1 MKPAISIVALA
12 AFAAP
17 FGTGCKKAEKKTDDN
32 LQPAVVTTPGMGS
45 DVQAAA
51 HAPTQ
56 GKGMAAEGMA
66 AEGTVAETM
75 NAGGY
80 SYVLLQGPKDQLWA
94 AAPETTVKVGD
105 KVSFVGGMPMTQFR
119 SNTLDRTF
127 EKVYFVPGLTING
140 TASVPS
146 TASKVAPAPSGAGA
160 APAVAEVKDI
170 EKAKGGKTIAELF
183 ASKAEMSGKSVSIR
197 GKVVKYN
204 GGIMGSNW
212 LHIQDGSG
220 AEGTNDLTITTQET
234 AKVGDT
240 VLIKGTVG
248 LDKNFGGGYKY
259 GLIVEDATVT
269 VE

>member
-17 FGTGCKKAEKKTDDN
+17 FASSCKKVEKNTNDN
-32 LQPAVVTTPGMGS
+32 LQPAVVTQPGMAS
-45 DVQAAA
+45 DAQAAA

-56 GKGMAAEGMA
+56 GKGMAAEGK
-66 AEGTVAETM
+66 VAETM

-80 SYVLLQGPKDQLWA
+80 TYVLVESAKGQLWA
-94 AAPETTVKVGD
+94 AAPETAVKVGD
-105 KVSFVGGMPMTQFR
+105 QVSFVSGMPMAQFR

-127 EKVYFVPGLTING
+127 EMVYFVPGLTING
-140 TASVPS
+140 AV
-146 TASKVAPAPSGAGA
+146 VAPVAKTPATGAGA
-160 APAVAEVKDI
+160 EPAAMEIKDI
-170 EKAKGGKTIAELF
+170 KKAKGGKTVAELF
-183 ASKAEMSGKSVSIR
+183 ASKSEMSGKSVSIR

-220 AEGTNDLTITTQET
+220 AAGSNDLTITTKAV
-234 AKVGDT
+234 AKVGDI
-240 VLIKGTVG
+240 VLIKGVVG

-259 GLIVEDATVT
+259 GLIVEDAAIT